1 MSRAVAKYREFHQLS
16 PRRIGEFRDDFII
29 PRTAVLAG
37 PAHHVM
43 YRSDKLNPS
52 TGEDEGVLDYIHD
65 HDSGVHVYRTD
76 ADCVGEVCAV
86 PPWLQ
91 RAQSLVL
98 LGQCLGFEYLS
109 PDGIVTAVVEPP
121 LPELYTITSGR
132 ALLVIQNKR
141 SIKAIMWGGKLG
153 VEARGIVG

>member
-1 MSRAVAKYREFHQLS
+1 MSKAVAKYREFHQLP
-16 PRRIGEFRDDFII
+16 PRKIGEFRNGFSI
-29 PRTAVLAG
+29 PRTVVMAG

-52 TGEDEGVLDYIHD
+52 TGKDEGVIDYIHD
-65 HDSGVHVYRTD
+65 HDPGVHVYRTD
-76 ADCVGEVCAV
+76 ADCPGEVCAV
-86 PPWLQ
+86 PAWLQ
-91 RAQSLVL
+91 RVQSLIL
-98 LGQCLGFEYLS
+98 LGQCLGFEYSS
-109 PDGIVTAVVEPP
+109 PDGIVQAVVEPP
-121 LPELYTITSGR
+121 LPELYTITTGR